1 MILGLWGA
9 NGEIPHL
16 LFCESNLVPL
26 AGTGTL
32 AGG

>member
-1 MILGLWGA
+1 MAFGLWGA

-26 AGTGTL
+26 SGTGTL
-32 AGG
+32 LGG